1 MWQSAEAMQAL
12 AQSEQP
18 SKPTDIEWKEVKRHE
33 EDKILFVF

>member
-18 SKPTDIEWKEVKRHE
+18 SKPNDVERKAVKRHE